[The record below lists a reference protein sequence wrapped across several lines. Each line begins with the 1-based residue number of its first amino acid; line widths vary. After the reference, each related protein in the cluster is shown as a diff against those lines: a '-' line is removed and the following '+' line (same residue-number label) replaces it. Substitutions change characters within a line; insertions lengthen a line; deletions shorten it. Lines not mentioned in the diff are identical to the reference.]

1 MGKKDIEPKLFFII
15 EIQKISFFSLRKGN
29 SSHALQIFW
38 NFKKLWSDPI
48 QNKPSSLPSSLDS
61 MKSRDSASKE
71 KQHWN
76 SYIPKPRPL
85 ASLNTLNA
93 FFPRVIPCFGIGVT
107 DGCAFN
113 AQRKLAFHCFG
124 FAWSPLAVYD

>member
-15 EIQKISFFSLRKGN
+15 EIQKISFFSLRKRN

-61 MKSRDSASKE
+61 MKSRDSASKKKNNIE
-71 KQHWN
+71 IATYRNHA
-76 SYIPKPRPL
+76 L
-85 ASLNTLNA
+85 
-93 FFPRVIPCFGIGVT
+93 
-107 DGCAFN
+107 
-113 AQRKLAFHCFG
+113 
-124 FAWSPLAVYD
+124 